1 MKIANIKV
9 GDKLQGHADED
20 MEHPFVGT
28 VEKIYTNSVLIDIT
42 DYDQRDADNVTEL
55 NHKIVVAAKS
65 LKEVAAK

>member
-42 DYDQRDADNVTEL
+42 DYDQRDAETVTAL
-55 NHKIVVAAKS
+55 NPQSVVAATS
-65 LKEVAAK
+65 LTTVAAT